1 LLSVAIPV
9 TDYFQ
14 DKKDSKMQLQG
25 IVTRFDPLRRF
36 GFIQSPEKPV
46 EIFFHL
52 SSVAEGCK
60 VAPGD
65 TVTFIAVPDLRH
77 GDGFKAINVRPIK
90 EDGNV

>member
-1 LLSVAIPV
+1 
-9 TDYFQ
+9 
-14 DKKDSKMQLQG
+14 
-25 IVTRFDPLRRF
+25 
-36 GFIQSPEKPV
+36 V